1 MKKTLFVKFLF
12 LLLCGSVLTTA
23 GCKDYDDD
31 IDALRNDVEDLKGA
45 VVELNGFENRIA
57 ALERTQAAFEA
68 IDFSGFAKKS
78 DISSL
83 QTQIEGCVKDS
94 DLAAKI
100 VAAIESSLADG
111 ALQENLNSL
120 KSGIL
125 EEIAGIYATQE
136 TLESVQETL
145 ENMIELKK
153 DAAGFSLEVT
163 QLIESYLSDNGFE
176 AAGGELTDSQV
187 SQIETAASQWIA
199 DAIKAELETA
209 GSSINKWLGD
219 ELAVYMDQM
228 TLGDN
233 LLGQVST
240 QAIAS
245 VMEEL
250 DKEASALTEKIQGLI
265 RENNGSLVISKDQ
278 LDQEFQNYLATLE
291 ANVGLLGSRIQSI
304 VYLPDYVDGLIYFG
318 NGERYI
324 VLSRENEVTHE
335 TEYRNL
341 YLRPS
346 EEGEQIAT
354 LRFRMTPA
362 RAVKKY
368 ANTEAM
374 SLITEEVGTR
384 AAAGFTIEEI
394 KDIDETTGEFTIVA
408 TTDYDYVSAEKAGK
422 TQMVALHV
430 DGSALSEG
438 ESNDFE
444 TDFTSA
450 FIGTAYAKAGIQI
463 PATNFV
469 LARADAENEGEYV
482 EYTDEVTTEVKYT
495 DKEVHGVL
503 AGYTVMYKDGETILP
518 LAEAAE
524 ANNWTVDLAALV
536 SASAE
541 FTFSDPGSEELYA
554 VDGKALTFAV
564 AESETALI
572 GQTVTAAAT
581 YALLDEEGFSLE
593 VKAGAVNKAV
603 NKFSIAPDGV
613 ELSTPKSEVMW
624 TYAAATSDDTYEAKG
639 LVLTPD
645 KGMLSAVQYNALKD
659 NENLVVELYRGTELV
674 SEIVPSI
681 ELPATPTYDTD
692 VQTVDLK
699 LVGDLAQSAEYVV
712 KAVYTNDD
720 KTVVTITIP
729 VSVTGIPEIPML
741 EQTLELPYNAASS
754 TGHHIAVE
762 EFRALLWES
771 LDQTARAQFGE
782 ETFMQLSWTSDMV
795 KDEAGNY
802 ATVGASGKNINFVF
816 GKAAALNVS
825 YTVKNLFTTADP
837 VLTFEAVL
845 HVTVTAPEIELLRG
859 SSLSDDDRAQAVMKI
874 EGSTLQI
881 DAFDLSK
888 TWYIA
893 KDAPAEAKVVYATQA
908 EGAVITDATLDW
920 GTCDELSI
928 VVTAQV
934 MYGGKALGEPKTF
947 TVSIADPIAD
957 ATIAVETGKLV
968 AKVDEDVTLDV
979 ATLLTLKAVNDVNV
993 FDGSTNAQN
1002 TNTAVAATI
1011 EYGEAVVS
1019 IPDGRVKFDAESH
1032 VLTVVEGGD
1041 LELMKEITVTIP
1053 VKYVY
1058 TFGERTAQIV
1068 VNVTK

>member
-31 IDALRNDVEDLKGA
+31 IDALRNDVEDLKGT

-57 ALERTQAAFEA
+57 ALEQTQAAFEA
-68 IDFSGFAKKS
+68 IDFSGFAKKG

-209 GSSINKWLGD
+209 GSSINKWLGE

-318 NGERYI
+318 NGEQYI
-324 VLSRENEVTHE
+324 VLSREDEVTHE
-335 TEYRNL
+335 TESRNL

-450 FIGTAYAKAGIQI
+450 FIGTAYAKAGIRI

-541 FTFSDPGSEELYA
+541 FTFSDSGSEELYA

-593 VKAGAVNKAV
+593 VKAGAV

-754 TGHHIAVE
+754 TGHHVAVE

-782 ETFMQLSWTSDMV
+782 ETFMQLSWTSDMA

-908 EGAVITDATLDW
+908 EGAVITDATLNW

-947 TVSIADPIAD
+947 TVSIADPVAD
-957 ATIAVETGKLV
+957 ATIAVEPGKLV

>member
-31 IDALRNDVEDLKGA
+31 IDALRNDVEDLKGT

-57 ALERTQAAFEA
+57 ALEQTQAAFEA
-68 IDFSGFAKKS
+68 IDFSGFAKKG

-94 DLAAKI
+94 DLAAKV

-111 ALQENLNSL
+111 ALQESLNSL

-318 NGERYI
+318 NGEQYI

-346 EEGEQIAT
+346 AEGEQIAT

-394 KDIDETTGEFTIVA
+394 KDIDETTGEFTVVA

-593 VKAGAVNKAV
+593 VKAGAVNK
-603 NKFSIAPDGV
+603 FSIAPDGV

-624 TYAAATSDDTYEAKG
+624 TYAATSDDTYEAKG

-754 TGHHIAVE
+754 TGHHVAVE

-782 ETFMQLSWTSDMV
+782 ETFMQLSWTSDMA

>member
-153 DAAGFSLEVT
+153 DAAGFLLEVT

-318 NGERYI
+318 NGEQYI

-450 FIGTAYAKAGIQI
+450 FIGTAYAKAGMQI
-463 PATNFV
+463 HVTNFV

-572 GQTVTAAAT
+572 GQTVTAVAT
-581 YALLDEEGFSLE
+581 YALLDEEGFSLK
-593 VKAGAVNKAV
+593 VKAGVV

-645 KGMLSAVQYNALKD
+645 KGMLSAVQYNALKN

-754 TGHHIAVE
+754 TGHHVAVE

-782 ETFMQLSWTSDMV
+782 ETFMQLSWTSDMA

-825 YTVKNLFTTADP
+825 YTVKNLFTTADHP

-908 EGAVITDATLDW
+908 EGAVIPDATLDW

>member
-318 NGERYI
+318 NGEQYI

-450 FIGTAYAKAGIQI
+450 FIGTAYA
-463 PATNFV
+463 
-469 LARADAENEGEYV
+469 
-482 EYTDEVTTEVKYT
+482 
-495 DKEVHGVL
+495 
-503 AGYTVMYKDGETILP
+503 
-518 LAEAAE
+518 
-524 ANNWTVDLAALV
+524 
-536 SASAE
+536 
-541 FTFSDPGSEELYA
+541 
-554 VDGKALTFAV
+554 
-564 AESETALI
+564 
-572 GQTVTAAAT
+572 
-581 YALLDEEGFSLE
+581 
-593 VKAGAVNKAV
+593 
-603 NKFSIAPDGV
+603 
-613 ELSTPKSEVMW
+613 
-624 TYAAATSDDTYEAKG
+624 
-639 LVLTPD
+639 
-645 KGMLSAVQYNALKD
+645 
-659 NENLVVELYRGTELV
+659 
-674 SEIVPSI
+674 
-681 ELPATPTYDTD
+681 
-692 VQTVDLK
+692 
-699 LVGDLAQSAEYVV
+699 
-712 KAVYTNDD
+712 
-720 KTVVTITIP
+720 
-729 VSVTGIPEIPML
+729 
-741 EQTLELPYNAASS
+741 
-754 TGHHIAVE
+754 
-762 EFRALLWES
+762 
-771 LDQTARAQFGE
+771 
-782 ETFMQLSWTSDMV
+782 
-795 KDEAGNY
+795 
-802 ATVGASGKNINFVF
+802 
-816 GKAAALNVS
+816 
-825 YTVKNLFTTADP
+825 
-837 VLTFEAVL
+837 
-845 HVTVTAPEIELLRG
+845 
-859 SSLSDDDRAQAVMKI
+859 
-874 EGSTLQI
+874 
-881 DAFDLSK
+881 
-888 TWYIA
+888 
-893 KDAPAEAKVVYATQA
+893 
-908 EGAVITDATLDW
+908 
-920 GTCDELSI
+920 
-928 VVTAQV
+928 
-934 MYGGKALGEPKTF
+934 
-947 TVSIADPIAD
+947 
-957 ATIAVETGKLV
+957 
-968 AKVDEDVTLDV
+968 
-979 ATLLTLKAVNDVNV
+979 
-993 FDGSTNAQN
+993 
-1002 TNTAVAATI
+1002 
-1011 EYGEAVVS
+1011 
-1019 IPDGRVKFDAESH
+1019 
-1032 VLTVVEGGD
+1032 
-1041 LELMKEITVTIP
+1041 
-1053 VKYVY
+1053 
-1058 TFGERTAQIV
+1058 
-1068 VNVTK
+1068 

>member
-31 IDALRNDVEDLKGA
+31 IDALRNDVEDLKGT

-57 ALERTQAAFEA
+57 ALEQTQAAFEA
-68 IDFSGFAKKS
+68 IDFSGFAKKG

-94 DLAAKI
+94 DLAAKV

-111 ALQENLNSL
+111 ALQESLNSL

-250 DKEASALTEKIQGLI
+250 DKEASVLTEKIQGLI

-318 NGERYI
+318 NGEQYI

-346 EEGEQIAT
+346 AEGEQIAT

-469 LARADAENEGEYV
+469 LARADAENEGEYI

-541 FTFSDPGSEELYA
+541 FTFSDSGSEELYA

-564 AESETALI
+564 AESETVLI

-581 YALLDEEGFSLE
+581 YVLLDEEGFSLE
-593 VKAGAVNKAV
+593 VKAGAV

-782 ETFMQLSWTSDMV
+782 ETFMQLSWTSDMA

-908 EGAVITDATLDW
+908 EGAVITDATLNW

>member
-1 MKKTLFVKFLF
+1 MKFLF

-31 IDALRNDVEDLKGA
+31 IDALRNDVEDLKGT

-57 ALERTQAAFEA
+57 ALEQTQAAFEA
-68 IDFSGFAKKS
+68 IDFSGFAKKG

-94 DLAAKI
+94 DLAAKV

-111 ALQENLNSL
+111 ALQESLNSL

-318 NGERYI
+318 NGEQYI

-346 EEGEQIAT
+346 AEGEQIAT

-394 KDIDETTGEFTIVA
+394 KDIDETTGEFTVVA

-541 FTFSDPGSEELYA
+541 FTFSDSGSEELYA

-593 VKAGAVNKAV
+593 VKAGAV

-754 TGHHIAVE
+754 TGHHVAVE

-782 ETFMQLSWTSDMV
+782 ETFMQLSWTSDMA

-802 ATVGASGKNINFVF
+802 ATTVGASGKNINFVF

-957 ATIAVETGKLV
+957 ATIAVEPGKLV

>member
-318 NGERYI
+318 NGEQYI

-463 PATNFV
+463 PVTNFV

-536 SASAE
+536 SSAG

-593 VKAGAVNKAV
+593 VKAGAV

>member
-68 IDFSGFAKKS
+68 IDFSGFAKKG

-318 NGERYI
+318 NGEQYI

-346 EEGEQIAT
+346 AEGEQIAT

-394 KDIDETTGEFTIVA
+394 KDIDQTTGEFTVVA

-495 DKEVHGVL
+495 DKEAHGVL

-518 LAEAAE
+518 LVEAAE

-541 FTFSDPGSEELYA
+541 FTFSDSGSEELYA

-593 VKAGAVNKAV
+593 VKAGAV

-645 KGMLSAVQYNALKD
+645 KGMLSAVQYNALKN
-659 NENLVVELYRGTELV
+659 NENLVVELYRGTELVV

-782 ETFMQLSWTSDMV
+782 ETFMQLSWTSDMA

-908 EGAVITDATLDW
+908 EGAVITDATLNW

-993 FDGSTNAQN
+993 FDDSTNAQN

>member
-318 NGERYI
+318 NGEQYI

-463 PATNFV
+463 PVTNFV

-593 VKAGAVNKAV
+593 VKAGAV

-741 EQTLELPYNAASS
+741 EQTLELPYSS

>member
-163 QLIESYLSDNGFE
+163 QLIESYLSDN
-176 AAGGELTDSQV
+176 AASGELTDSQV

-250 DKEASALTEKIQGLI
+250 GKGASALIEKIQGLI

-318 NGERYI
+318 NGEQYI

-463 PATNFV
+463 PVTNFV

-593 VKAGAVNKAV
+593 VKAGAV

>member
-1 MKKTLFVKFLF
+1 M
-12 LLLCGSVLTTA
+12 
-23 GCKDYDDD
+23 
-31 IDALRNDVEDLKGA
+31 
-45 VVELNGFENRIA
+45 
-57 ALERTQAAFEA
+57 
-68 IDFSGFAKKS
+68 
-78 DISSL
+78 
-83 QTQIEGCVKDS
+83 
-94 DLAAKI
+94 
-100 VAAIESSLADG
+100 
-111 ALQENLNSL
+111 NS
-120 KSGIL
+120 
-125 EEIAGIYATQE
+125 A
-136 TLESVQETL
+136 
-145 ENMIELKK
+145 
-153 DAAGFSLEVT
+153 
-163 QLIESYLSDNGFE
+163 
-176 AAGGELTDSQV
+176 
-187 SQIETAASQWIA
+187 
-199 DAIKAELETA
+199 
-209 GSSINKWLGD
+209 
-219 ELAVYMDQM
+219 
-228 TLGDN
+228 
-233 LLGQVST
+233 
-240 QAIAS
+240 
-245 VMEEL
+245 
-250 DKEASALTEKIQGLI
+250 
-265 RENNGSLVISKDQ
+265 
-278 LDQEFQNYLATLE
+278 
-291 ANVGLLGSRIQSI
+291 
-304 VYLPDYVDGLIYFG
+304 
-318 NGERYI
+318 
-324 VLSRENEVTHE
+324 
-335 TEYRNL
+335 
-341 YLRPS
+341 
-346 EEGEQIAT
+346 
-354 LRFRMTPA
+354 
-362 RAVKKY
+362 
-368 ANTEAM
+368 
-374 SLITEEVGTR
+374 
-384 AAAGFTIEEI
+384 
-394 KDIDETTGEFTIVA
+394 
-408 TTDYDYVSAEKAGK
+408 
-422 TQMVALHV
+422 
-430 DGSALSEG
+430 
-438 ESNDFE
+438 
-444 TDFTSA
+444 
-450 FIGTAYAKAGIQI
+450 
-463 PATNFV
+463 
-469 LARADAENEGEYV
+469 
-482 EYTDEVTTEVKYT
+482 
-495 DKEVHGVL
+495 
-503 AGYTVMYKDGETILP
+503 
-518 LAEAAE
+518 
-524 ANNWTVDLAALV
+524 
-536 SASAE
+536 
-541 FTFSDPGSEELYA
+541 
-554 VDGKALTFAV
+554 
-564 AESETALI
+564 
-572 GQTVTAAAT
+572 
-581 YALLDEEGFSLE
+581 
-593 VKAGAVNKAV
+593 
-603 NKFSIAPDGV
+603 
-613 ELSTPKSEVMW
+613 
-624 TYAAATSDDTYEAKG
+624 
-639 LVLTPD
+639 
-645 KGMLSAVQYNALKD
+645 
-659 NENLVVELYRGTELV
+659 
-674 SEIVPSI
+674 
-681 ELPATPTYDTD
+681 
-692 VQTVDLK
+692 
-699 LVGDLAQSAEYVV
+699 
-712 KAVYTNDD
+712 NDD

>member
-68 IDFSGFAKKS
+68 IDFSGFAKKG

-94 DLAAKI
+94 DLAAKV

-111 ALQENLNSL
+111 ALQESLNSL

-318 NGERYI
+318 NGEQYI

-346 EEGEQIAT
+346 AEGEQIAT

-394 KDIDETTGEFTIVA
+394 KDIDQTTGEFTVVA

-495 DKEVHGVL
+495 DKEAHGVL

-518 LAEAAE
+518 LVEAAE

-541 FTFSDPGSEELYA
+541 FTFSDSGSEELYA

-593 VKAGAVNKAV
+593 VKAGAV

-645 KGMLSAVQYNALKD
+645 KGMLSAVQYNALKN

-754 TGHHIAVE
+754 TGHHVAVE

-782 ETFMQLSWTSDMV
+782 ETFMQLSWTSDIET

>member
-318 NGERYI
+318 NGEQYI

-346 EEGEQIAT
+346 AEGEQIAT

-394 KDIDETTGEFTIVA
+394 KDIDQTTGEFTVVA

-495 DKEVHGVL
+495 DKEAHGVL

-518 LAEAAE
+518 LVEAAE
-524 ANNWTVDLAALV
+524 ANNWTVDLAAL
-536 SASAE
+536 ASAE
-541 FTFSDPGSEELYA
+541 FTFSDSGSEELYA

-593 VKAGAVNKAV
+593 VKAGAV

-645 KGMLSAVQYNALKD
+645 KGMLSAVQYNALKN

>member
-31 IDALRNDVEDLKGA
+31 IDDLRNDVEDLKGA

-318 NGERYI
+318 NGEQYI

-374 SLITEEVGTR
+374 SLITEEVATR

-463 PATNFV
+463 PVTNFV

-581 YALLDEEGFSLE
+581 YAFALLDEEGFSLE
-593 VKAGAVNKAV
+593 VKAGAV

-782 ETFMQLSWTSDMV
+782 ETFMQLSWTSDKV

>member
-153 DAAGFSLEVT
+153 DAAGFSLE
-163 QLIESYLSDNGFE
+163 

-318 NGERYI
+318 NGEQYI

-463 PATNFV
+463 PVTNFV

-593 VKAGAVNKAV
+593 VKAGAV

>member
-318 NGERYI
+318 NGEQYI

-463 PATNFV
+463 PVTNFV

-593 VKAGAVNKAV
+593 VSAV

-920 GTCDELSI
+920 ATCDELSI

>member
-31 IDALRNDVEDLKGA
+31 IDALRNDVEDLKGT

-57 ALERTQAAFEA
+57 ALEQTQAAFEA
-68 IDFSGFAKKS
+68 IDFSGFAKKG

-94 DLAAKI
+94 DLAAKV

-111 ALQENLNSL
+111 ALQESLNSL

-318 NGERYI
+318 NGEQYI

-346 EEGEQIAT
+346 AEGEQIAT

-394 KDIDETTGEFTIVA
+394 KDIDQTTGEFTVVA

-495 DKEVHGVL
+495 DKEAHGVL

-518 LAEAAE
+518 LVEAAE

-541 FTFSDPGSEELYA
+541 FTFSDSGSEELYA

-593 VKAGAVNKAV
+593 VKAGAV

-645 KGMLSAVQYNALKD
+645 KGMLSAVQYNALKN

-754 TGHHIAVE
+754 TGHHVAVE

-782 ETFMQLSWTSDMV
+782 ETFMQLSWTSDMA

-825 YTVKNLFTTADP
+825 YTVKNLFTTAD
-837 VLTFEAVL
+837 LTFEAVL

>member
-68 IDFSGFAKKS
+68 IDFSGFAKKG

-318 NGERYI
+318 NGEQYI

-346 EEGEQIAT
+346 AEGEQIAT

-384 AAAGFTIEEI
+384 AAAGFTI
-394 KDIDETTGEFTIVA
+394 KDIDQTTGEFTVVA

-495 DKEVHGVL
+495 DKEAHGVL

-518 LAEAAE
+518 LVEAAE

-541 FTFSDPGSEELYA
+541 FTFSDSGSEELYA

-593 VKAGAVNKAV
+593 VKAGAV

-645 KGMLSAVQYNALKD
+645 KGMLSAVQYNALKN

-782 ETFMQLSWTSDMV
+782 ETFMQLSWTSDMA

-908 EGAVITDATLDW
+908 EGAVITDATLNW

>member
-31 IDALRNDVEDLKGA
+31 IDALRNDVEDLKGT

-57 ALERTQAAFEA
+57 ALEQTQAAFEA
-68 IDFSGFAKKS
+68 IDFSGFAKKG

-94 DLAAKI
+94 DLAAKV

-111 ALQENLNSL
+111 ALQESLNSL

-318 NGERYI
+318 NGEQYI

-335 TEYRNL
+335 TENL

-593 VKAGAVNKAV
+593 VKAGAVNK
-603 NKFSIAPDGV
+603 FSIAPDGV

-754 TGHHIAVE
+754 TGHHVAVE

-782 ETFMQLSWTSDMV
+782 ETFMQLSWTSDMA

>member
-31 IDALRNDVEDLKGA
+31 IDALRNDVEDLKGT

-57 ALERTQAAFEA
+57 ALEQTQAAFEA
-68 IDFSGFAKKS
+68 IDFSGFAKKG

-94 DLAAKI
+94 DLAAKV

-111 ALQENLNSL
+111 ALQESLNSL

-318 NGERYI
+318 NGEQYI

-346 EEGEQIAT
+346 AEGEQIAT

-394 KDIDETTGEFTIVA
+394 KDIDQTTGEFTVVA

-495 DKEVHGVL
+495 DKEAHGVL

-518 LAEAAE
+518 LVEAAE

-541 FTFSDPGSEELYA
+541 FTFSDSGSEELA

-593 VKAGAVNKAV
+593 VKAGAV

-645 KGMLSAVQYNALKD
+645 KGMLSAVQYNALKN

-754 TGHHIAVE
+754 TGHHVAVE

-782 ETFMQLSWTSDMV
+782 ETFMQLSWTSDMA

>member
-318 NGERYI
+318 NGEQYI

-463 PATNFV
+463 PVTNFV

-482 EYTDEVTTEVKYT
+482 EYTDEVTTTEVKYT

-593 VKAGAVNKAV
+593 VKAGAV

>member
-318 NGERYI
+318 NGEQYI

-384 AAAGFTIEEI
+384 AAAGEEI

-463 PATNFV
+463 PVTNFV

-593 VKAGAVNKAV
+593 VKAGAV

>member
-318 NGERYI
+318 NGEQYI

-463 PATNFV
+463 PVTNFV

-593 VKAGAVNKAV
+593 VKAGAVNK
-603 NKFSIAPDGV
+603 FSIAPDGV

-729 VSVTGIPEIPML
+729 VSVTGPEIPML

>member
-1 MKKTLFVKFLF
+1 M
-12 LLLCGSVLTTA
+12 
-23 GCKDYDDD
+23 
-31 IDALRNDVEDLKGA
+31 
-45 VVELNGFENRIA
+45 
-57 ALERTQAAFEA
+57 
-68 IDFSGFAKKS
+68 
-78 DISSL
+78 
-83 QTQIEGCVKDS
+83 
-94 DLAAKI
+94 
-100 VAAIESSLADG
+100 
-111 ALQENLNSL
+111 
-120 KSGIL
+120 
-125 EEIAGIYATQE
+125 
-136 TLESVQETL
+136 
-145 ENMIELKK
+145 
-153 DAAGFSLEVT
+153 
-163 QLIESYLSDNGFE
+163 
-176 AAGGELTDSQV
+176 
-187 SQIETAASQWIA
+187 
-199 DAIKAELETA
+199 
-209 GSSINKWLGD
+209 
-219 ELAVYMDQM
+219 
-228 TLGDN
+228 
-233 LLGQVST
+233 
-240 QAIAS
+240 
-245 VMEEL
+245 
-250 DKEASALTEKIQGLI
+250 
-265 RENNGSLVISKDQ
+265 
-278 LDQEFQNYLATLE
+278 
-291 ANVGLLGSRIQSI
+291 
-304 VYLPDYVDGLIYFG
+304 
-318 NGERYI
+318 
-324 VLSRENEVTHE
+324 
-335 TEYRNL
+335 
-341 YLRPS
+341 
-346 EEGEQIAT
+346 
-354 LRFRMTPA
+354 
-362 RAVKKY
+362 
-368 ANTEAM
+368 
-374 SLITEEVGTR
+374 
-384 AAAGFTIEEI
+384 
-394 KDIDETTGEFTIVA
+394 
-408 TTDYDYVSAEKAGK
+408 
-422 TQMVALHV
+422 
-430 DGSALSEG
+430 
-438 ESNDFE
+438 
-444 TDFTSA
+444 
-450 FIGTAYAKAGIQI
+450 
-463 PATNFV
+463 
-469 LARADAENEGEYV
+469 
-482 EYTDEVTTEVKYT
+482 
-495 DKEVHGVL
+495 
-503 AGYTVMYKDGETILP
+503 
-518 LAEAAE
+518 
-524 ANNWTVDLAALV
+524 
-536 SASAE
+536 
-541 FTFSDPGSEELYA
+541 YA

-593 VKAGAVNKAV
+593 VKAGAV

-795 KDEAGNY
+795 KDD
-802 ATVGASGKNINFVF
+802 
-816 GKAAALNVS
+816 S

>member
-31 IDALRNDVEDLKGA
+31 IDALRNDVEDLKGT

-57 ALERTQAAFEA
+57 ALEQTQAAFEA
-68 IDFSGFAKKS
+68 IDFSGFAKKG

-94 DLAAKI
+94 DLAAKV

-111 ALQENLNSL
+111 ALQESLNSL

-318 NGERYI
+318 NGEQYI

-593 VKAGAVNKAV
+593 VKAGAVNK
-603 NKFSIAPDGV
+603 FSIAPDGV

-754 TGHHIAVE
+754 TGHHVAVE

-771 LDQTARAQFGE
+771 LDQTARAQ
-782 ETFMQLSWTSDMV
+782 LSWTSDMA

>member
-318 NGERYI
+318 NGEQYI

-463 PATNFV
+463 PVTNFV

-593 VKAGAVNKAV
+593 VKAGAVNK
-603 NKFSIAPDGV
+603 FSIAPDGV

-645 KGMLSAVQYNALKD
+645 NMLSAVQYNALKD

>member
-111 ALQENLNSL
+111 ALQESLNSL

-318 NGERYI
+318 NGEQYI

-368 ANTEAM
+368 AKAM

-593 VKAGAVNKAV
+593 VKAGAV

>member
-176 AAGGELTDSQV
+176 AAGGELTDSQ
-187 SQIETAASQWIA
+187 IETAASQWIA

-318 NGERYI
+318 NGEQYI

-593 VKAGAVNKAV
+593 VKAGAV

>member
-318 NGERYI
+318 NGEQYI
-324 VLSRENEVTHE
+324 VLSRENEVTHA

-463 PATNFV
+463 PVTNFV

-593 VKAGAVNKAV
+593 VKAGAV

-741 EQTLELPYNAASS
+741 EQTLELPYNNAASS

>member
-31 IDALRNDVEDLKGA
+31 IDALRNDVEDLKGT

-57 ALERTQAAFEA
+57 ALEQTQAAFEA
-68 IDFSGFAKKS
+68 IDFSGFAKKG

-94 DLAAKI
+94 DLAAKV

-111 ALQENLNSL
+111 ALQESLNSL

-318 NGERYI
+318 NGEQYI

-346 EEGEQIAT
+346 AEGEQIAT

-394 KDIDETTGEFTIVA
+394 KDIDQTTGEFTVVA

-495 DKEVHGVL
+495 DKEAHGVL

-518 LAEAAE
+518 LVEAAE
-524 ANNWTVDLAALV
+524 ANNWTVDLV

-541 FTFSDPGSEELYA
+541 FTFSDSGSEELYA

-593 VKAGAVNKAV
+593 VKAGAV

-645 KGMLSAVQYNALKD
+645 KGMLSAVQYNALKN

-754 TGHHIAVE
+754 TGHHVAVE

-782 ETFMQLSWTSDMV
+782 ETFMQLSWTSDMA

>member
-250 DKEASALTEKIQGLI
+250 DKEASALTE
-265 RENNGSLVISKDQ
+265 NNGSLVISKDQ

-318 NGERYI
+318 NGEQYI

-463 PATNFV
+463 PVTNFV

-593 VKAGAVNKAV
+593 VKAGAV